1 MAESQAPHLVL
12 ARKWRP
18 ERFSEL
24 VGQEH
29 VTRTLGEALKRG
41 RIAHAFL
48 FTGIRGVGK
57 TTAAR
62 ILARCLNCANGPT
75 AEPCGE
81 CAACVEI
88 RAGSSLDVNEIDGAT
103 YRKIED
109 ARAIIENL
117 SYRPARDRFKIYII
131 DEAHQLTDS
140 AFNALLKTLEEPP
153 PHVKFILATT
163 EPQKMPETI
172 LSRLQRYDFRRIAY
186 LKILER
192 LQDLAG
198 REGVEVEESA
208 LRLLAREAG
217 GSMRDAERMLETAIA
232 TASGKVTEAEVAS
245 SLGVASRTTVLKLA
259 EAILQKNAAAALSH
273 VRELAGRG
281 ANLESLGRD
290 LLETIR
296 NLAVA
301 KLPAGDSDSPLDD
314 IPDHE
319 VAELKRLSASAS
331 ARDIMRLF
339 RLMADSQEQIL
350 RSPYPDLLLEM
361 AVVRMASLAAVID
374 ADELLRAIGSAA
386 PPASGTPPASSD
398 RGSGGGGS
406 GGRGAAKPEPAS
418 SPQASGAR
426 RLRVEGEVKADA
438 PLRNEKEIQND
449 NDSPRELPE
458 LRDFI
463 RGRRAALAGFMEQG
477 AGLALDGDL
486 LTVTARND
494 IYIRYL
500 SDNKAVIAELASEH
514 LGRAIRVELSI
525 NGAAKLAARSTMPLA
540 SNGLTRELP
549 PTAVSAPT
557 AQTVSAEIANTSKK
571 TAPSRPI
578 ESIREIAPASP
589 AVEAARRAATPEERQ
604 AALADPAVRRVFDT
618 LDARLVELRMP
629 NQVQASAKES
639 K

>member
-1 MAESQAPHLVL
+1 MAEAQTPHLVL

-62 ILARCLNCANGPT
+62 ILARCLNCDQGPT

-81 CAACVEI
+81 CAACIEI

-172 LSRLQRYDFRRIAY
+172 LSRLQRYDFRRIPY

-198 REGVEVEESA
+198 REGVEVEETA
-208 LRLLAREAG
+208 IRLLAREAG

-232 TASGKVTEAEVAS
+232 TSAGKVTEAEVAS

-259 EAILQKNAAAALSH
+259 DAILSKNAAPALAY
-273 VRELAGRG
+273 VRELASRG

-290 LLETIR
+290 LLETLR

-319 VAELKRLSASAS
+319 VAELKRLAAGAS

-350 RSPYPDLLLEM
+350 KSPYPDLLLEM

-374 ADELLRAIGSAA
+374 ADELLRAIGTT
-386 PPASGTPPASSD
+386 PPASGTPPASS
-398 RGSGGGGS
+398 GGGS
-406 GGRGAAKPEPAS
+406 GGRGARPEPAPN
-418 SPQASGAR
+418 PQSSGAR

-438 PLRNEKEIQND
+438 PLRSESRED
-449 NDSPRELPE
+449 VARELPE

-463 RGRRAALAGFMEQG
+463 RGKRAALAGFMEQG
-477 AGLALDGDL
+477 AGLLLDGDI

-500 SDNKAVIAELASEH
+500 NDNKAVIAELASEH
-514 LGRAIRVELSI
+514 LGRAIRVELSA
-525 NGAAKLAARSTMPLA
+525 NGAANTGASRPTMPLA

-549 PTAVSAPT
+549 PAPAAT
-557 AQTVSAEIANTSKK
+557 PSVQPIAADHAQKN

-578 ESIREIAPASP
+578 ESLSEIAPALP
-589 AVEAARRAATPEERQ
+589 ALEAARRAATPEERQ
-604 AALADPAVRRVFDT
+604 AVLTDPAVRRVFDT

-629 NQVQASAKES
+629 NSAENSAKES

>member
-1 MAESQAPHLVL
+1 MAESQTPHLVL

-62 ILARCLNCANGPT
+62 ILARCLNCEKGPT

-172 LSRLQRYDFRRIAY
+172 LSRLQRYDFRRIPY

-208 LRLLAREAG
+208 IRLLAREAG

-232 TASGKVTEAEVAS
+232 ASAGKVTEAEVAS
-245 SLGVASRTTVLKLA
+245 SLGVASRATVLKLA
-259 EAILQKNAAAALSH
+259 DAILQKNAAAALAH
-273 VRELAGRG
+273 VRELASRG

-301 KLPAGDSDSPLDD
+301 KLPSDTDSPLDG

-319 VAELKRLSASAS
+319 VTELKRLAAGAS

-350 RSPYPDLLLEM
+350 KSPYPDLLLEM

-374 ADELLRAIGSAA
+374 ADELLRAIGST
-386 PPASGTPPASSD
+386 PASGTPPS
-398 RGSGGGGS
+398 GGGS
-406 GGRGAAKPEPAS
+406 GGRGAAKPEPAP
-418 SPQASGAR
+418 SPQSSGAR

-438 PLRNEKEIQND
+438 PLRNESHD
-449 NDSPRELPE
+449 DGPRELPE

-477 AGLALDGDL
+477 AGLILDGDI

-494 IYIRYL
+494 IYVRYL
-500 SDNKAVIAELASEH
+500 NDNKAVIADLASEH
-514 LGRAIRVELSI
+514 LGRAIRVELSA
-525 NGAAKLAARSTMPLA
+525 NGVTNSAAGRPTIPLA
-540 SNGLTRELP
+540 SNGVTRELP
-549 PTAVSAPT
+549 SVPAMAASNPVVAEEAPG
-557 AQTVSAEIANTSKK
+557 KP
-571 TAPSRPI
+571 APLRPI
-578 ESIREIAPASP
+578 ESIREFAPASP
-589 AVEAARRAATPEERQ
+589 ATEAARRAATPEERQ
-604 AALADPAVRRVFDT
+604 AVLADPSVRRVFDT

-629 NQVQASAKES
+629 NSAETSAKES

>member
-1 MAESQAPHLVL
+1 MAESPTTHLVL

-62 ILARCLNCANGPT
+62 ILARCLNCEKGPT

-88 RAGSSLDVNEIDGAT
+88 RAGRCLDVSEIDGAT

-172 LSRLQRYDFRRIAY
+172 LSRLQRYDFRRIPYAT
-186 LKILER
+186 ILER
-192 LQDLAG
+192 LKDLAG
-198 REGVEVEESA
+198 REGIEAEETA

-217 GSMRDAERMLETAIA
+217 GSMRDAERMLETAMA

-259 EAILQKNAAAALSH
+259 GAILEKNAAAALAH
-273 VRELAGRG
+273 VRELASRG

-290 LLETIR
+290 LLETLR

-301 KLPAGDSDSPLDD
+301 KLPASGAQSPLDD

-319 VAELKRLSASAS
+319 ATELRRLAAGASS
-331 ARDIMRLF
+331 RDLMRLF

-374 ADELLRAIGSAA
+374 ADELLRAIGADKTAA
-386 PPASGTPPASSD
+386 PPASGTPPAPSAA
-398 RGSGGGGS
+398 GSGS
-406 GGRGAAKPEPAS
+406 RGAAKPQGAS
-418 SPQASGAR
+418 KEQSSGAR

-438 PLRNEKEIQND
+438 PLRHEFQAD
-449 NDSPRELPE
+449 GPRELPE

-477 AGLALDGDL
+477 AGLVLDGNL
-486 LTVTARND
+486 LTVTARNE
-494 IYIRYL
+494 IYVRYL
-500 SDNKAVIAELASEH
+500 NDNKTVIAELASEH
-514 LGRAIRVELSI
+514 LGRAIRVELST
-525 NGAAKLAARSTMPLA
+525 NGAAKTAGGGNGVARESRSAAADTTGKAAAESARKETAPPKPVGS
-540 SNGLTRELP
+540 TRE
-549 PTAVSAPT
+549 SAP
-557 AQTVSAEIANTSKK
+557 
-571 TAPSRPI
+571 APR
-578 ESIREIAPASP
+578 AMN
-589 AVEAARRAATPEERQ
+589 AALRAATPEERQ
-604 AALADPAVRRVFDT
+604 AVLADPAVRRVFDT
-618 LDARLVELRMP
+618 LDARLVELRIP
-629 NQVQASAKES
+629 NLAPTSAKEGGDPRS

>member
-1 MAESQAPHLVL
+1 MAESPTTHLVL

-29 VTRTLGEALKRG
+29 VTRTLSEALKRG

-62 ILARCLNCANGPT
+62 ILARCLNCEKGPT

-88 RAGSSLDVNEIDGAT
+88 RAGRSLDVSEIDGAT

-172 LSRLQRYDFRRIAY
+172 LSRLQRYDFRRIPYAT
-186 LKILER
+186 ILER
-192 LQDLAG
+192 LGDLAR
-198 REGVEVEESA
+198 REGIEAEETA

-217 GSMRDAERMLETAIA
+217 GSMRDAERMLETAMATA

-259 EAILQKNAAAALSH
+259 GAILDKNAGAALAH

-290 LLETIR
+290 LLETFR

-301 KLPAGDSDSPLDD
+301 KLPAGGADSPLDD

-319 VAELKRLSASAS
+319 AAELKRMAAGAS
-331 ARDIMRLF
+331 ARDLMRLF

-374 ADELLRAIGSAA
+374 ADELLRAIGSDKTATA
-386 PPASGTPPASSD
+386 PASGTPPAP
-398 RGSGGGGS
+398 SGGNSGS
-406 GGRGAAKPEPAS
+406 RGAAKSEGGS
-418 SPQASGAR
+418 KEQSSGAR

-438 PLRNEKEIQND
+438 PLRHEIQD
-449 NDSPRELPE
+449 ERPRELPE

-486 LTVTARND
+486 LTVTARNE
-494 IYIRYL
+494 IYVRYL
-500 SDNKAVIAELASEH
+500 NDNKTVIAELASEH
-514 LGRAIRVELSI
+514 LGRAIRVELST
-525 NGAAKLAARSTMPLA
+525 NGAAKPAGGDRAATVHGG
-540 SNGLTRELP
+540 NGVRRESRP
-549 PTAVSAPT
+549 AAADTANKA
-557 AQTVSAEIANTSKK
+557 SAESAKK
-571 TAPSRPI
+571 R
-578 ESIREIAPASP
+578 RAPAP
-589 AVEAARRAATPEERQ
+589 RATDAAMRAATPEERQ
-604 AALADPAVRRVFDT
+604 AVLLEPGLRRVFDT
-618 LDARLVELRMP
+618 LDARLVELRIP
-629 NQVQASAKES
+629 NPAPASAKEGGDPQS